1 MPDEHSSK
9 LEELGTVA
17 RLMDPVLLAR
27 GASVVTEPEK
37 LFAAPRHFDG
47 PESCDFY
54 HTMEIPGV
62 GLVSGAWDL
71 RGCVDQYLGQ
81 MAFAGKRVLEIG
93 PASGFLTIELEK
105 RGANVVAIEIPDEA
119 EWDFVPYPASIMDP
133 IYGPRRQHMAR
144 VKNSWWFTHAAHCSQ
159 AKIVYT
165 DVYRLPDALGTF
177 DTAVMGL
184 VLLHCHS
191 PFQIIEQCAKRAN
204 SLVITEIYRP
214 ELDGMPVCRLVPGP
228 ENRVWDTWW
237 SFSPEIFTQFLRV
250 MGFSSLHVSIHE
262 AIPRGTQARLFTITA
277 SRE

>member
-1 MPDEHSSK
+1 M
-9 LEELGTVA
+9 
-17 RLMDPVLLAR
+17 
-27 GASVVTEPEK
+27 TEPEK

-105 RGANVVAIEIPDEA
+105 RGASVVAVEIPDEA

-144 VKNSWWFTHAAHCSQ
+144 VKNSWWFTHAA
-159 AKIVYT
+159 I
-165 DVYRLPDALGTF
+165 
-177 DTAVMGL
+177 
-184 VLLHCHS
+184 
-191 PFQIIEQCAKRAN
+191 
-204 SLVITEIYRP
+204 
-214 ELDGMPVCRLVPGP
+214 VPGRRSSTP
-228 ENRVWDTWW
+228 T
-237 SFSPEIFTQFLRV
+237 ST
-250 MGFSSLHVSIHE
+250 GFQTRSVPST
-262 AIPRGTQARLFTITA
+262 PR
-277 SRE
+277 